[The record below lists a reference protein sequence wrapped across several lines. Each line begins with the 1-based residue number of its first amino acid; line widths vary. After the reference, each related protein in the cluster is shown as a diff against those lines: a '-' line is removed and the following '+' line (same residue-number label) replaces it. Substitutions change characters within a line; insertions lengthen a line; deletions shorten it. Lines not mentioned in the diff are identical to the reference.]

1 MADARSRPAAVR
13 GRPPIHTD
21 AEILDV
27 ALEAFAVAGYEG
39 VSVRSIS
46 QSLGLSHGAINQ
58 RFGSKDE
65 LFRAA
70 VDHGFGGIFDEVGR
84 RLAALP
90 PPRSD
95 LESLRNMVHAF
106 LEAVW
111 ARPELVRL
119 LNLEGVTS
127 TDRLDHIATT
137 HVIPNVGPSAAALR
151 RLAAAG
157 EIRPLTVRDL
167 FFLVALGAAAPYTL
181 TALSA
186 HFDGLDGP
194 LDPAEHARTITDV
207 IIAGLRL
214 NPARR
219 S

>member
-21 AEILDV
+21 AEVLDA
-27 ALEAFAVAGYEG
+27 ALAAFAEAGYEG

-46 QSLGLSHGAINQ
+46 QTLGLSHGAINQ
-58 RFGSKDE
+58 RFGSKAE

-70 VDHGFGGIFDEVGR
+70 VDHGFGGIFAEVGR
-84 RLAALP
+84 RLGEMAP
-90 PPRSD
+90 PEGD
-95 LESLRNMVHAF
+95 LESLRNMIHAF

-111 ARPELVRL
+111 ARPELARL
-119 LNLEGVTS
+119 LNLEGAAR
-127 TDRLDHIATT
+127 TDRLDHIART

-157 EIRPLTVRDL
+157 EIRPLTVRGL

-181 TALSA
+181 TALSS

-194 LDPAEHARTITDV
+194 LDPAGHARVITDV

-214 NPARR
+214 
-219 S
+219 